1 MVGGNSGR
9 KPMIGEKIAKNL
21 CHEDAIELIDKIFN
35 YYGKV
40 DTKRRLGYYIEKIG
54 FENFKKDLQID

>member
-1 MVGGNSGR
+1 
-9 KPMIGEKIAKNL
+9 MIGEKIAKNL